1 MSFRN
6 FVRTKTLWNTS
17 ERLLLYTLYTCQVL
31 IELIQRKL
39 DFFCSNEYKVSR
51 IGFTSSHRRC
61 SIKKVAFPVISKNSQ
76 ENSCAR
82 VTFLIKLKA
91 SACNFIKKETL
102 AQVLSCEFFKISK
115 NTFQN
120 FYKNVFYRTPSSN
133 CF

>member
-17 ERLLLYTLYTCQVL
+17 ERLLLYTPYTCRVL

-39 DFFCSNEYKVSR
+39 DFFNSNEYKVSR

-102 AQVLSCEFFKISK
+102 AQVLSCEFCKIFK
-115 NTFQN
+115 NTLFAEHL
-120 FYKNVFYRTPSSN
+120 YVTVSVI
-133 CF
+133 

>member
-17 ERLLLYTLYTCQVL
+17 ERQLLYTPYTCRVL

-39 DFFCSNEYKVSR
+39 DFFYSNEYKVSR

-102 AQVLSCEFFKISK
+102 AQVLSCEFCKIFK
-115 NTFQN
+115 NTLFAEHL
-120 FYKNVFYRTPSSN
+120 YVTVSVI
-133 CF
+133 

>member
-17 ERLLLYTLYTCQVL
+17 ERLLLYTPYTCRVL

-39 DFFCSNEYKVSR
+39 DFFYSNEYKVSR

-102 AQVLSCEFFKISK
+102 AQVLSCEFCKIFK
-115 NTFQN
+115 NTLFAEHL
-120 FYKNVFYRTPSSN
+120 YVTVSVI
-133 CF
+133 

>member
-17 ERLLLYTLYTCQVL
+17 ERLLLYTPYTCRVL

-39 DFFCSNEYKVSR
+39 DFFYNNEYKVSR

-102 AQVLSCEFFKISK
+102 AQVLSCEFCKIFK
-115 NTFQN
+115 NTLFAEHL
-120 FYKNVFYRTPSSN
+120 YVTVSVI
-133 CF
+133 

>member
-6 FVRTKTLWNTS
+6 FVRTKTLWNTN
-17 ERLLLYTLYTCQVL
+17 ERLLLYTPYTCRVL

-39 DFFCSNEYKVSR
+39 DFFYSNEYKVSR

-82 VTFLIKLKA
+82 VTFLIKLKV
-91 SACNFIKKETL
+91 SACSFIKKETL
-102 AQVLSCEFFKISK
+102 AEVFSCEFCKIFK
-115 NTFQN
+115 NTLFAEHL
-120 FYKNVFYRTPSSN
+120 YVTVSVI
-133 CF
+133 